1 MRSASA
7 DSSAATRSGWSQG
20 SWFIVLLRNALVL
33 LLPLKGKASGPCRH
47 PVPSRILREQR
58 DHFEMRRPFLARYG
72 FRGLHGEAGLVG
84 ELAQV
89 IFAEAEVSV
98 AVGTDYTLVL
108 VSVQARKQNAATWAN
123 TPPGRAGTASL

>member
-47 PVPSRILREQR
+47 PVPSRLLRDQR
-58 DHFEMRRPFLARYG
+58 DHFEMRRPFIARHG

-84 ELAQV
+84 EFAKVLL
-89 IFAEAEVSV
+89 AEAEVGV
-98 AVGTDYTLVL
+98 D
-108 VSVQARKQNAATWAN
+108 RKSTRLNS
-123 TPPGRAGTASL
+123 RH